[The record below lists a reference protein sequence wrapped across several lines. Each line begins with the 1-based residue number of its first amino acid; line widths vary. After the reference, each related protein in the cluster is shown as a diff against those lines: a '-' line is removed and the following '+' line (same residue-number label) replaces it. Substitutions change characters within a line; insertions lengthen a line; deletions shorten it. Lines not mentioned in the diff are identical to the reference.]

1 MLTKKLLS
9 TTAILML
16 LACSPQFDWRE
27 VRGND
32 APFRVLMPAK
42 PASFSRDM
50 QLAGLTL
57 NMQMT
62 AADAAGVNFAVGSV
76 RLDDL
81 GKAGVVAEAM
91 KDGMLKNIHGQVT
104 QVASSPDG
112 IVEMQGKLPDG
123 EVVTMAARFI
133 IRGPRVY
140 QVIAIGPAKKLK
152 QDVIDTYMSSFKT
165 D

>member
-1 MLTKKLLS
+1 MLTKKILS
-9 TTAILML
+9 TAAILML

-76 RLDDL
+76 RLDDP

-91 KDGMLKNIHGQVT
+91 KDGMLKNIQGRSRKRPAAPTVSLKCREIT
-104 QVASSPDG
+104 RWRSSHYGRP
-112 IVEMQGKLPDG
+112 LHH
-123 EVVTMAARFI
+123 TRTT
-133 IRGPRVY
+133 VY

>member
-1 MLTKKLLS
+1 MLTKKILS
-9 TTAILML
+9 TGAVLML
-16 LACSPQFDWRE
+16 LACSPKFDWRE
-27 VRGND
+27 VSGSD

-50 QLAGLTL
+50 QLAGLKL

-76 RLDDL
+76 RLDDP
-81 GKAGVVAEAM
+81 GKAGIVAEAM
-91 KDGMLKNIHGQVT
+91 KEGMLKNVQGQVT
-104 QVASSPDG
+104 KTAKGPDG
-112 IVEMQGKLPDG
+112 IVEIQGKLPDG
-123 EVVTMAARFI
+123 EAVTMVARFI
-133 IRGPRVY
+133 IKGSRVY
-140 QVIAIGPAKKLK
+140 QVIAIGPAKKLN